1 MRNLLIGLLAL
12 SSLSV
17 FAGDLKCANE
27 DARETMTK
35 VLNYHRSNAGLKA
48 VSAKEVFGKEVFL
61 DGEIREVYPVIKTVG
76 ELNDLILSSSAAK
89 EVGEGIGF
97 AIGYTLVI
105 NNKTGN
111 GKKVN
116 PKSELAKSITEKFC
130 L

>member
-1 MRNLLIGLLAL
+1 MIKLLIGLFAL
-12 SSLSV
+12 SSLTA

-48 VSAKEVFGKEVFL
+48 VSAKEVFGIEVFL

-76 ELNDLILSSSAAK
+76 ELSDFILLSNAAK
-89 EVGEGIGF
+89 EVGEGFGF
-97 AIGYTLVI
+97 SIGYTLVM
-105 NNKTGN
+105 NNKTVD

-116 PKSELAKSITEKFC
+116 PKNELAKPITEKFC